1 MKEVDS
7 RKPKNTSS
15 TRMWSSKF
23 WSNTPI
29 KQALSEII
37 KPEEI
42 DMSLVKTNDEL
53 NPILWD
59 GEELKPDIRAKLLKI
74 AIEYIKYCKIDDK
87 TFKDIWLVGSNANYN
102 YTQFS
107 DIDVHI
113 LLDFSEIKAD
123 PEIIGEY
130 FKAKKELWSLEH
142 TILVDDHSVECYIQN
157 TNEPFTSMGV
167 YSLMNNKWIRKPIK
181 KFINVDEAD
190 IQLKAADIM
199 NMIDILIDEFN
210 NGMDV
215 TQKAKVVKDK
225 IRKMRQSGLY
235 KEGEFSP
242 ENLAFKILRN
252 SGYIEKLNNLKND
265 SFDKELSYDNKDKEV
280 AVAESAYVPKKFII
294 DDFQLKALIEQKYA
308 NQNF

>member
-7 RKPKNTSS
+7 TKPKAGNTM
-15 TRMWSSKF
+15 RHWSSKF
-23 WSNTPI
+23 WSTTPF
-29 KQALSEII
+29 KKVLSEII

-42 DMSLVKTNDEL
+42 DMSLVRTNDEL
-53 NPILWD
+53 NPILWN
-59 GEELKPDIRAKLLKI
+59 GEELKQDIRAKLLKI
-74 AIEYIKYCKIDDK
+74 AIEFIKYCKIEDK
-87 TFKDIWLVGSNANYN
+87 TFKDILLVGSNANYN

-107 DIDVHI
+107 DIDVHV
-113 LLDFSEIKAD
+113 LLDFNEINAD

-130 FKAKKELWSLEH
+130 FKVKKELWGLEH
-142 TILVDDHSVECYIQN
+142 NIVIDDHTVECYVQN

-167 YSLMNNKWIRKPIK
+167 YSLMNNKWIRKPIR

-190 IQLKAADIM
+190 VQLKAADIM
-199 NMIDILIDEFN
+199 NKIDILVDEFN
-210 NGMDV
+210 KGMDV

-225 IRKMRQSGLY
+225 IRKMRQAGLY

-252 SGYIEKLNNLKND
+252 TGYMEKLNNLKND
-265 SFDKELSYDNKDKEV
+265 SFDKELSYNDKDKEIM
-280 AVAESAYVPKKFII
+280 VAESAHVPKKFVI
-294 DDFQLKALIEQKYA
+294 DAFQLKALVEQKYA